1 MVIRRIWGYVLTLA
15 QSAPDD
21 NGENTAPRL
30 VALRGGLGNI
40 PGVRLAGVHAGIKK
54 RKRDLALITFDSPQI
69 CASVITTNEIKAAP
83 LLVSREHIEHMGTTI
98 RALVCNSGCA
108 NACTGERG
116 ERDARATARQAGA
129 LLDIPAQSV
138 LVASTGVIGVPL
150 PMDRIAKGL
159 ERASAELED
168 GGKAAFDAAEA
179 IMTTD
184 RVPKLSAYAFYD
196 GAKRYV
202 VAGIA
207 KGSGMI
213 APNMATMLA
222 FIATDAPMPQH
233 VLQAHLSE
241 CTDATFN
248 MISVDGDMSTND
260 AVYAFAPAQ
269 SNQSEQVSAP
279 AHFAAALRKVCDDL
293 AQSMVADGEGATKTL
308 TVHVTGADSTQ
319 QARLCAR
326 AIINSNLVKTA
337 LFGEDPNW
345 GRIIAAA
352 GAAQCGLDPKA
363 WSLYLNGAL
372 WVDTGGIELLSE
384 AEAHRELEH
393 TAVSVR
399 LHLGIGTAEATGWGC
414 DLSRDYVRI
423 NASYRT

>member
-1 MVIRRIWGYVLTLA
+1 MLHRLP
-15 QSAPDD
+15 PD
-21 NGENTAPRL
+21 GVPTQESETRL
-30 VALRGGLGNI
+30 IALRGGLGNV

-54 RKRDLALITFDSPQI
+54 RKRDLALIIFDTPQV

-83 LLVSREHIEHMGTTI
+83 LLVSREHLDAAGSEM

-116 ERDARATARQAGA
+116 MRDARATARQAAA
-129 LLDIPAQSV
+129 LIDVPPHAVI
-138 LVASTGVIGVPL
+138 VASTGVIGVPL
-150 PMDRIAKGL
+150 PMDRVSKGL
-159 ERASAELED
+159 ERAAIDLED

-184 RVPKLSAYAFYD
+184 RVPKLSAYAFYE
-196 GAKRYV
+196 GEKRYV

-222 FIATDAPMPQH
+222 FIATDAPMSKH
-233 VLQAHLSE
+233 ALQAHLAE

-260 AVYAFAPAQ
+260 AVYAFAPCGT
-269 SNQSEQVSAP
+269 NDPSER
-279 AHFAAALRKVCDDL
+279 FGAALRAVCDEL
-293 AQSMVADGEGATKTL
+293 AQSMIADGEGATKTL
-308 TVHVTGADSTQ
+308 TVRVTGAASTD
-319 QARLCAR
+319 QARRAAR

-345 GRIIAAA
+345 GRIVAAA
-352 GAAQCGLDPKA
+352 GSARCGLDA
-363 WSLYLNGAL
+363 ERWSLYINDFL
-372 WVDTGGIELLSE
+372 WVDVGACEVLSE
-384 AEAHRELEH
+384 AEAHAELEH
-393 TAVSVR
+393 TSVHVR
-399 LHLGIGTAEATGWGC
+399 LDLGIGNAQATGWGC

>member
-1 MVIRRIWGYVLTLA
+1 MSVAVSNHARII
-15 QSAPDD
+15 
-21 NGENTAPRL
+21 
-30 VALRGGLGNI
+30 ALRGGLGVV

-54 RKRDLALITFDSPQI
+54 RKRDLAVVAFDAPQV

-83 LLVSREHIEHMGTTI
+83 LLVSREHIGQSGFAM

-116 ERDARATARQAGA
+116 ERDARATARQAAA
-129 LLDIPAQSV
+129 LLGVPPQSV
-138 LVASTGVIGVPL
+138 IVASTGVIGVPL
-150 PMDRIAKGL
+150 PMDRISKGL
-159 ERASAELED
+159 ERATAELES
-168 GGKAAFDAAEA
+168 GGEAAFDAAEA

-184 RVPKLSAYAFYD
+184 RVPKLAAYAFYED
-196 GAKRYV
+196 DKRYV

-222 FIATDAPMPQH
+222 FIATDAPMTRDA
-233 VLQAHLSE
+233 LQYQLSE

-260 AVYAFAPAQ
+260 AVYAFAPAGDGE
-269 SNQSEQVSAP
+269 SP
-279 AHFAAALRKVCDDL
+279 ATFGAALRKVCDDL
-293 AQSMVADGEGATKTL
+293 AQAMVADGEGATKTL
-308 TVHVTGADSTQ
+308 TVSVTGATEQ
-319 QARLCAR
+319 AQARAIAR
-326 AIINSNLVKTA
+326 GIINSNLVKTA

-345 GRIIAAA
+345 GRIVAAA
-352 GAAQCGLDPKA
+352 GAAKAGLDA
-363 WSLYLNGAL
+363 ERWSLHLNGEL
-372 WVDTGGIELLSE
+372 WVDVGAVEVLSE

-399 LHLGIGTAEATGWGC
+399 LDLGIGDACATGWGC
-414 DLSRDYVRI
+414 DLSRDYVKI

>member
-1 MVIRRIWGYVLTLA
+1 MLVL
-15 QSAPDD
+15 QS
-21 NGENTAPRL
+21 EPRL
-30 VALRGGLGNI
+30 VALRGGLGI
-40 PGVRLAGVHAGIKK
+40 VPGVRLAGVHAGIKK
-54 RKRDLALITFDSPQI
+54 RKRDLAVIAFDGPQV

-83 LLVSREHIEHMGTTI
+83 LLVSREHLGQNGGAM
-98 RALVCNSGCA
+98 RALICNSGCA

-116 ERDARATARQAGA
+116 ERDARATARQAAA
-129 LLDIPAQSV
+129 LLDVPPQSV
-138 LVASTGVIGVPL
+138 IVASTGVIGVPL
-150 PMDRIAKGL
+150 QMDRMSKGL
-159 ERASAELED
+159 ERAVADLES
-168 GGKAAFDAAEA
+168 GGEAAFDAAEA

-184 RVPKLSAYAFYD
+184 RVPKLAAYAFYE
-196 GAKRYV
+196 GEKRYV

-222 FIATDAPMPQH
+222 FIATDAPMSQDA
-233 VLQAHLSE
+233 LQRELSG

-260 AVYAFAPAQ
+260 AVYAFAPA
-269 SNQSEQVSAP
+269 SEDDAP
-279 AHFAAALRKVCDDL
+279 AHFGAALRKLCDEL
-293 AQSMVADGEGATKTL
+293 AQAMVADGEGATKTL
-308 TVHVTGADSTQ
+308 TVNVTGAASEQ
-319 QARLCAR
+319 QARVIAR
-326 AIINSNLVKTA
+326 AVINSNLVKTA

-352 GAAQCGLDPKA
+352 GAARAGLDPEH
-363 WSLYLNGAL
+363 WSLYLNGEL
-372 WVDTGGIELLSE
+372 WVDTGSIEVLSE

-393 TAVSVR
+393 TAVSIR
-399 LHLGIGTAEATGWGC
+399 LDLGIGQAQATGWGC

>member
-1 MVIRRIWGYVLTLA
+1 MLA
-15 QSAPDD
+15 LQS
-21 NGENTAPRL
+21 EPRL
-30 VALRGGLGNI
+30 VALRGGLGTV

-54 RKRDLALITFDSPQI
+54 RKRDLAVIAFDTPQV

-83 LLVSREHIEHMGTTI
+83 LLVSRDHLAKNGSAM

-116 ERDARATARQAGA
+116 ERDARATARQAAA
-129 LLDIPAQSV
+129 LLDIAAHSV
-138 LVASTGVIGVPL
+138 IVASTGVIGVPL
-150 PMDRIAKGL
+150 QMDRVSKGL
-159 ERASAELED
+159 ERAVADLES
-168 GGKAAFDAAEA
+168 GGEAAFDAAEA

-184 RVPKLSAYAFYD
+184 RVPKLSAYAFYE
-196 GAKRYV
+196 GEKRYV

-222 FIATDAPMPQH
+222 FIATDAPMSGDA
-233 VLQAHLSE
+233 LQSALSS

-260 AVYAFAPAQ
+260 AVYAFAPAAQ
-269 SNQSEQVSAP
+269 CEAP
-279 AHFAAALRKVCDDL
+279 ANFTAALRKVCNDL
-293 AQSMVADGEGATKTL
+293 AQAMVADGEGATKTL
-308 TVHVTGADSTQ
+308 TVHVTAAASEE
-319 QARLCAR
+319 QARVIAR

-345 GRIIAAA
+345 GRIVAAA
-352 GAAQCGLDPKA
+352 GAARAGLDPQK
-363 WSLYLNGAL
+363 WSLYLNGEL
-372 WVDTGGIELLSE
+372 WVDVGSIEVLSE

-393 TAVSVR
+393 TSVTVR
-399 LHLGIGTAEATGWGC
+399 LNLGIGEASATGWGC
-414 DLSRDYVRI
+414 DLSRDYVKI